1 MREGGRLEDW
11 IIVSV
16 RQQKKDKKRYEI
28 YVGEQEPV
36 LTVHEDI
43 LIRYRLMKGG
53 VLQQALISEI
63 KREDERFEAY
73 RKAVAYLVAKP
84 RTRKQLHQYLEHKE
98 LAIEHIAF
106 ALDRLEREGLVDDV
120 QYAQQFAETR
130 MRNSLKGRLMIR
142 QELGLRGIS
151 KSAASEAVAAIS
163 EEEELAA
170 AKKLAEKK
178 ARSLKGDEA
187 ERRRKLMGFLL
198 RRGFPGH
205 VVKEALKSVKQGDD
219 EEWEEDI

>member
-16 RQQKKDKKRYEI
+16 RPQKKDRKRYDI
-28 YVGEQEPV
+28 YIGEEEPV

-53 VLQQALISEI
+53 VLQDELLSEI

-73 RKAVAYLVAKP
+73 RKAVAYLGAKP
-84 RTRKQLHQYLEHKE
+84 RTRKQLHQYLERKE
-98 LAIEHIAF
+98 LANEHIEY

-120 QYAQQFAETR
+120 QYAQLFAESR
-130 MRNSLKGRLMIR
+130 MRSSLKGRLMIR
-142 QELGLRGIS
+142 QELSMRGVS
-151 KSAASEAVAAIS
+151 KSAALEAVSAIS
-163 EEEELAA
+163 EEEEIAA
-170 AKKLAEKK
+170 ANKLAEKK
-178 ARSLKGDEA
+178 WRSLKGAEA

-205 VVKEALKSVKQGDD
+205 IVKEAIKSVNQGDD
-219 EEWEEDI
+219 EQWEDDI